1 MLSFKK
7 AMLFLLLFL
16 VTVGVNAQQKKVTAP
31 AVFSNFSPSI
41 DFSEAILTNAMQ
53 MFKGQ
58 QVAISFGNDLNF
70 PGEVLSNEIVFENL
84 QTIII
89 KSSVHNN
96 ALLQISKQINADKS
110 ISFVGRIFSQG
121 GSDGYQLKKTLDGN
135 YQLQKFETAQ
145 ILQDCELH

>member
-1 MLSFKK
+1 MLSLKK

-16 VTVGVNAQQKKVTAP
+16 VTVGVNAQQKKVAAP
-31 AVFSNFSPSI
+31 AVFSNFSSSI
-41 DFSEAILTNAMQ
+41 NLSEAVLSNTMQ
-53 MFKGQ
+53 MTKGQ
-58 QVAISFGNDLNF
+58 QVALNFGNDLNF

-96 ALLQISKQINADKS
+96 ALLQISKQINEDKS

-121 GSDGYQLKKTLDGN
+121 GSDGYELKRTADGN
-135 YQLQKFETAQ
+135 YHLQKFETAQ